1 MPKRTRQTRTR
12 RNRDPRL
19 FRAVGN
25 FAASGLEKGV
35 GGVGNVLT
43 RATKGVRNLGVGAVR
58 VSGKVLHL
66 GTGAANRILGVTG
79 RIGQKIVGKRTRRNR
94 RR

>member
-1 MPKRTRQTRTR
+1 MPKRRNRKTRTR
-12 RNRDPRL
+12 RNGDPRV

-25 FAASGLEKGV
+25 FATGGLEKGV
-35 GGVGNVLT
+35 GAAGNVLT

-66 GTGAANRILGVTG
+66 GTGVANRVLGVTG
-79 RIGQKIVGKRTRRNR
+79 RIGQRLVGKRTRRR
-94 RR
+94 R